1 MEKRELEEA
10 VSFILSGIC
19 FFELDDKL
27 YKIIPATQEMHR
39 LAEFYVKKQTHNLRF
54 QQMMTR
60 SQAKQKLH
68 ELGIWTDSDNAHLEE
83 AEKELERY
91 KINLFESRLNSKAV
105 KSLKSRIKGLK
116 TLIEESSETKNSFD
130 SLTIEGFTEASI
142 DQFVLALRIVDMSD
156 GSHVYT
162 HSDVYASSSRILQEA
177 ASAWSGSFTHLFSSL
192 REISRNEPWKS
203 FWNAGGK
210 SGPFSA
216 PVGSLNALQRVIM
229 SYSKMYDNAFQSP
242 DSPPEDVFEDD
253 DMFDGWMLKEQEKMK
268 KSREKKSVDK
278 AIDQK
283 GNEVFVMADTKSDA
297 SRIFNINEHNERMKL
312 KSKELEVKERG
323 QVEDM
328 ELSDVKLELRKQMME
343 ELKNSRRGG

>member
-27 YKIIPATQEMHR
+27 YKIIPATQEMHQ
-39 LAEFYVKKQTHNLRF
+39 LAEFYVKKQTRNLRF

-60 SQAKQKLH
+60 DQAKQRLH
-68 ELGIWTDSDNAHLEE
+68 DLGIWTNSDDAHLKE
-83 AEKELERY
+83 AEKELEKY

-105 KSLKSRIKGLK
+105 NSLRSRIKGLK
-116 TLIEESSETKNSFD
+116 VLIEESTETKNSFD
-130 SLTIEGFTEASI
+130 SLTIEGFTESSI
-142 DQFVLALRIVDMSD
+142 DQFVLALRIVDVAQD
-156 GSHVYT
+156 CHVYT
-162 HSDVYASSSRILQEA
+162 HSDVYDSSSKILQEA
-177 ASAWSGSFTHLFSSL
+177 ASAWSSSFSHLFSSL
-192 REISRNEPWKS
+192 REISRKEPWKS

-210 SGPFSA
+210 SGPFDIPTS
-216 PVGSLNALQRVIM
+216 SLNALQRVIM
-229 SYSKMYDNAFQSP
+229 AYSKMYDNAFQSP
-242 DSPPEDVFEDD
+242 DCPPEDVFEDD

-297 SRIFNINEHNERMKL
+297 NRIFDINEHNERMRL
-312 KSKELEVKERG
+312 KNKQAEVKERG